1 MPAKVSVFWFRR
13 DLRLDDNQAFFH
25 ALKSGNAVLPIFIF
39 DTDILDQLDQKDA
52 RVSLIYVTLKKID
65 AILKS
70 NGSSIR
76 VLYGKPRDVLKELT
90 EKHKIESVYFNKD
103 YEPYALRRDQEVTRL
118 LQSYNIKVHSYKDQ
132 VIFEED
138 EILKNDGSPYT
149 VFTPYKNK
157 WLAKFKT
164 EGETNYYK
172 SKQLLQNCLSEK
184 FEFPNLESIGF
195 TQSAMAIKSY
205 NLDDLSN
212 YHKAR
217 DYPALGKTSH
227 LSPYL
232 RFGMVS
238 IRKLV
243 KIALESN
250 AAFLNEL
257 IWREFFMQ
265 ILYHFPHVVTQNF
278 KSKYDA
284 VDWRNNREEFSKWCA
299 GMTGFPLVDA
309 GMREL
314 NHTGYMHNRVRMVV
328 AGFHCKHLLI
338 DWRWGEAYF
347 AEKLIDYELAANN
360 GNWQWAAGTG
370 CDAAPYFRIFNPI
383 SQAKKF
389 DKDEIYIKKWVPEVG
404 TPEYPKPIV
413 DHKSARERCLKVY
426 RDALL

>member
-52 RVSLIYVTLKKID
+52 RVSLIYATLKKID

-76 VLYGKPRDVLKELT
+76 VLYGIPRDVLKELA
-90 EKHKIESVYFNKD
+90 EKHEIESVYFNKD
-103 YEPYALRRDQEVTRL
+103 YEPYALSRDEEVTRL

-132 VIFEED
+132 VIFEKD

-309 GMREL
+309 GIREL